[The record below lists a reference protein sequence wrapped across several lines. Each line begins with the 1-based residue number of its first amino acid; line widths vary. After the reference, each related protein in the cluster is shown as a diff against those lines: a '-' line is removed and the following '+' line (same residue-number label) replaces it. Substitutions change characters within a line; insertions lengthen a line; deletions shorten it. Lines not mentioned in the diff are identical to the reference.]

1 VEKGKKSEPNVGF
14 QFNAPVTGKNQTFIN
29 GDVGSIR
36 QGLSPDDLVKLDMLF
51 QSFNEQ
57 VRQAA
62 SPDKQNQ
69 VEEKAQKLQAELSK
83 GETASGDR
91 LNKIVDSLLEMV
103 PGAVS
108 TIGSMFASPILGGL
122 VGPAT
127 KWYWITS
134 RNKQKTNYSR

>member
-1 VEKGKKSEPNVGF
+1 MLFCVS
-14 QFNAPVTGKNQTFIN
+14 I
-29 GDVGSIR
+29 GSIS

-62 SPDKQNQ
+62 SSDKQNQ
-69 VEEKAQKLQAELSK
+69 VEAKAKELQAELSK
-83 GETASGDR
+83 GEAASGDR
-91 LNKIVDSLLEMV
+91 LNKIVDALLEMV

-108 TIGSMFASPILGGL
+108 AIGTMFASPILGAL

-127 KWYWITS
+127 KLVLDHL
-134 RNKQKTNYSR
+134 KK